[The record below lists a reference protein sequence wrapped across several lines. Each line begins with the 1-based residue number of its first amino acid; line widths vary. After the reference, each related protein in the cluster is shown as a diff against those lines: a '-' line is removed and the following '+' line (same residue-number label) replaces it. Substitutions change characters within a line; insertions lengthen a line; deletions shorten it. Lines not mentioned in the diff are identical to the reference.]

1 MLVGWG
7 ALGVVDGLAVVLG
20 LADDGAADDGAADD
34 GATDDGAADGAAWVG
49 GGAAGDVLDGRGL
62 DVVCVGRTPDAVSL
76 VAHAESPPAAAS
88 ETRVTSRR
96 RLIGVGEAAMRRI
109 LPGHEFSSR

>member
-1 MLVGWG
+1 VLVGW
-7 ALGVVDGLAVVLG
+7 AAVGVAEGLAVVLG

-34 GATDDGAADGAAWVG
+34 GATDEGAADGAAWVG
-49 GGAAGDVLDGRGL
+49 EGAAGDETDGRAL
-62 DVVCVGRTPDAVSL
+62 DVVWVGRTPDAVSL

-96 RLIGVGEAAMRRI
+96 RLIGVGEAAMVQI
-109 LPGHEFSSR
+109 VPGDEFAPA